1 MQVYKAIARLN
12 WPRTYVGKLVLV
24 CFSAVMA
31 PLGLLLV
38 ACMAT
43 DRVNAQALV
52 AFAALAGVAGTMLA
66 LVLMHQMLAP
76 MRATW
81 DALEMYIQ
89 HGRLPD
95 LPTSYPDEAGRLMA
109 QVQHTI
115 RALDIASKELRRLAS
130 LDPLTALHNR
140 RWLIQ
145 RGQDEVVRAR
155 RENRPLSAI
164 LMDLDH
170 FKTINDLHGHGA
182 GDAALIAVAEVMRN
196 ALRPYD
202 LLARLGGE
210 EFCLVMPDTDI
221 VVASAVAERLRRAI
235 AEQTI
240 PQVPGSGITASLGV
254 VTLSA
259 DDGGFLAFI
268 GRADAMLYG
277 AKRTG
282 RNRVMVA
289 A

>member
-1 MQVYKAIARLN
+1 MQVYKTMARLN
-12 WPRTYVGKLVLV
+12 WPRSYVGKLVLICCAAIV
-24 CFSAVMA
+24 A
-31 PLGLLLV
+31 P
-38 ACMAT
+38 M
-43 DRVNAQALV
+43 ALV
-52 AFAALAGVAGTMLA
+52 AAAQHAGLFGPSASIWAAGLAGLLGTMLA
-66 LVLMHQMLAP
+66 LVLMNHMLAP

-81 DALEMYIQ
+81 DALEQYIQ
-89 HGRLPD
+89 RGD
-95 LPTSYPDEAGRLMA
+95 LPNLPTVYGDEAGRLMA

-140 RWLIQ
+140 RWLVQ

-155 RENRPLSAI
+155 RENSPLAAI

-170 FKTINDLHGHGA
+170 FKGINDHYGHGA
-182 GDAALIAVAEVMRN
+182 GDAALVAVAEIMRGQV
-196 ALRPYD
+196 RPYD

-221 VVASAVAERLRRAI
+221 VVASAVAERLRRSI
-235 AEQTI
+235 ADHPI
-240 PQVPGSGITASLGV
+240 PQLGGASVTASLGV
-254 VTLSA
+254 VVLGP
-259 DDGGFLAFI
+259 DDGGFLGFI